1 MSEGGQ
7 QVDLMQLQ
15 LPQLNVLKEQ
25 LDQEMEMMQSSLQQL
40 KIAQSRFVESSESIG
55 KLNSDNDG
63 KEMLVPLTSS
73 LYVPGKLQDVNNVLI
88 DIGTGYYV
96 EKSLEES
103 KKYFKRKIE
112 FVTKQMEKV
121 QPILIE
127 KSKMRQIV
135 MDVMNMKIQTQM
147 ASMQG
152 QQKPVAS

>member
-25 LDQEMEMMQSSLQQL
+25 LDQEVEMMQSSLQQL

-96 EKSLEES
+96 EK
-103 KKYFKRKIE
+103 
-112 FVTKQMEKV
+112 
-121 QPILIE
+121 
-127 KSKMRQIV
+127 
-135 MDVMNMKIQTQM
+135 
-147 ASMQG
+147 
-152 QQKPVAS
+152 